1 MANSTVDTAIS
12 AGQMYVARQDV
23 VASDIGGDWA
33 LLDMESSLYYT
44 LNETGATVWNAMQA
58 PTSLDKLVSVVTEH
72 FSVSEEVCRPDVEA
86 LLEHLVQSG
95 LANIAGAKSD
105 ASS

>member
-1 MANSTVDTAIS
+1 MVDSTVDTAPEV
-12 AGQMYVARQDV
+12 GKMYVARQDI

-58 PTSLDKLVSVVTEH
+58 PATLDALVSVVTEH
-72 FSVSEEVCRPDVEA
+72 FSVSDEVCRPDVEA
-86 LLEHLVQSG
+86 LLADLVKSG
-95 LANIAGAKSD
+95 LVTISGA
-105 ASS
+105 